1 MLMSTRRS
9 PHPDRLFDPDPAQ
22 RGIARD
28 LYANVRDEPIVSPH
42 GHVNPA
48 LFSDPDISFGDPAS
62 LFVIPDHYVFRM
74 LYSQG
79 VPLESLGV
87 PRTDGGP
94 VEEDPRKIWRTF
106 AENFYL
112 FHGCPSGMWLTQELA
127 EVFDITQPLN
137 GDTAMDIYDQI
148 YDKLKTPEFSPRAL
162 FDRLNIEV
170 LATTDG
176 AADTLEHH
184 QAIAESDWAG
194 RIIPTLRPDAVTNLA
209 APGWKENIEALSE
222 ACGVDVTGY
231 RSFIA
236 ALENRRAFFRET
248 GATATDSAALAPHT
262 EELSEAEA
270 DAIFQKA
277 LAGGSSAED
286 AARFTAHM
294 LMEMARMSADD
305 GMVMQFH
312 AGCSRDHNQVISDR
326 FGPDNGCDIPVP
338 CDFTNGL
345 KALLNKYGNDP
356 GLILI
361 VFTLDEDTYSR
372 ELAPLAGHYPAM
384 RLGPPWWFHD
394 SMNGIARYLDR
405 VMETGGLYNTA
416 GFNDDTRAF
425 ASIPA
430 RHDVWRRCCANWL
443 ARMVSRHVV
452 SKTDALEMMIAFA
465 NGLARRTY
473 RLD

>member
-1 MLMSTRRS
+1 MSTRKLL
-9 PHPDRLFDPDPAQ
+9 HPDRLFDPDPT
-22 RGIARD
+22 RRDVARE

-42 GHVNPA
+42 GHVDPA
-48 LFSDPDISFGDPAS
+48 LFSDPDVSFGDPAS
-62 LFVIPDHYVFRM
+62 LFVIPDHYVYRM

-87 PRTDGGP
+87 PRSDGGP
-94 VEEDPRKIWRTF
+94 VEEDPRKIWQTF

-112 FHGCPSGMWLTQELA
+112 FRGCPSGMWLTQELA
-127 EVFDITQPLN
+127 QVFDIEQPLN
-137 GDTAMDIYDQI
+137 GDTATEIYDDI

-162 FDRLNIEV
+162 FDRFNIEV
-170 LATTDG
+170 MATTDG
-176 AADTLEHH
+176 AADSLEHH
-184 QAIAESDWAG
+184 AAIAESEWDG

-209 APGWKENIEALSE
+209 APGWKENIEALGE
-222 ACGVDVTGY
+222 ASGTDITDY
-231 RSFIA
+231 SSFISA
-236 ALENRRAFFRET
+236 IENRRAFFKEA
-248 GATATDSAALAPHT
+248 GATATDSAAVTPYT
-262 EELSEAEA
+262 EELTKTEA
-270 DAIFQKA
+270 DGIFQKA
-277 LAGGSSAED
+277 LAGRASGED
-286 AARFTAHM
+286 ACRFTAHM

-305 GMVMQFH
+305 GLVMQFH
-312 AGCSRDHNQVISDR
+312 PGCSRDHNETISGM
-326 FGPDNGCDIPVP
+326 FGPDKGCDIPVP

-345 KALLNKYGNDP
+345 KALLNKYGNNP
-356 GLILI
+356 EFTLI

-443 ARMVSRHVV
+443 ARLVARHVV
-452 SKTDALEMMIAFA
+452 GRPDAQEMMTAFA

-473 RLD
+473 RLGPP